1 MASTAQNISKR
12 LFSFFGALQK
22 SKDLTVVA
30 FLLCILFIIIVPL
43 PPAILDFLITISIML
58 SILIIFIALYITKPT
73 DFSAFPTLLLIVT
86 LYRLALNVATTRM
99 ILTEGYKGANA
110 VSDIIAA
117 FGEFT
122 IGGNY
127 VIGTI
132 IFSILVLVNLLVV
145 TNGSTRVTEV
155 RARFALD
162 AMPGKQMAI
171 DADFN
176 SGLISED
183 EAKARRAA
191 LAQEADFYGS
201 MDGASKFVKGDAIA
215 SIIITIINIIGGFL
229 IGVFQRDLSIAD
241 SASTF
246 SILTIGDGL
255 VGQIPALVIATA
267 TGIVATRTAVSEN
280 SKESFAQNLISQLT
294 SQSKTLIIVGAI
306 LLLFAS
312 VPGLPTLSLMFVGL
326 LMLFIAWMLSREDKR
341 SLFSILIDWVNKRF
355 NMNISLPDFEEEQQ
369 KEINHSPAPKEE
381 KSPEEIKKE
390 EERNLNDALKIDFL
404 ELGLGYELIGLA
416 DQKQGGVLIERV
428 RSVRKNL
435 ASNFGFLMPQ
445 VRIRDNLHLPPQNY
459 EIKLKGVVIGEGSV
473 MPHKFLAMDTGI
485 VGKKIDGIETKE
497 PAFGMNALWIEPK
510 DKEDALMSGYTIID
524 PSTVISTHISELVK
538 RHAEEFITRD
548 AVKEI
553 LDRMANDYPALI
565 EEARKN
571 PAMIRS
577 VLQKLLSEQV
587 PIRDMLTI
595 LETIV
600 DKQNMDIDLVVE
612 NVRSKLARVITHTFA
627 AEDGSLKILTFAPID
642 EEYLTSKIRIDPDF
656 GLILELSTG
665 ETQKLLEE
673 CESKVGELKAKNILH
688 FVIVAGPKLR
698 RPLYHKLRELR
709 IDVTLLSLAEIDINS
724 KYEFVGII
732 EPNFRSTQKAT

>member
-1 MASTAQNISKR
+1 MATARQNIYKR
-12 LFSFFGALQK
+12 LFSFLGTLQK

-30 FLLCILFIIIVPL
+30 FLLCILVIIIVPL
-43 PPAILDFLITISIML
+43 PPVILDFLITISIML

-99 ILTEGYKGANA
+99 ILTEGYKGPNA

-132 IFSILVLVNLLVV
+132 IFTILVLVNLLVV

-267 TGIVATRTAVSEN
+267 TGIVATRTAASEN

-312 VPGLPTLSLMFVGL
+312 IPGLPTLSLMFVGS
-326 LMLFIAWMLSREDKR
+326 LMLFIAWVLSREDKR
-341 SLFSILIDWVNKRF
+341 SLLSILIDWINKRF
-355 NMNISLPDFEEEQQ
+355 NMDLPLPSFDDEEQA
-369 KEINHSPAPKEE
+369 KEASHAPAPKEE

-459 EIKLKGVVIGEGSV
+459 EIKLKGVIIGEGSV
-473 MPHKFLAMDTGI
+473 IPHKFLAMDTGI
-485 VGKKIDGIETKE
+485 VGKKIEGIETTE
-497 PAFGMNALWIEPK
+497 PVFGMNALWIEPK
-510 DKEDALMSGYTIID
+510 DKEDALMSGYNIID
-524 PSTVISTHISELVK
+524 PSTVVSTHISELVK

-548 AVKEI
+548 AIKEI
-553 LDRMANDYPALI
+553 LDRMAEDYPALI
-565 EEARKN
+565 EEARKI

-627 AEDGSLKILTFAPID
+627 ADDGSLKILTFAPLD
-642 EEYLTSKIRIDPDF
+642 EEYLNSKIRIDPDF

-665 ETQKLLEE
+665 ETQKLLEA

-698 RPLYHKLRELR
+698 RPLYNKLKELR
-709 IDVTLLSLAEIDINS
+709 IDVVLLSSAEIDINS

-732 EPNFRSTQKAT
+732 EPSFRSA

>member
-1 MASTAQNISKR
+1 MATARQNIYKR
-12 LFSFFGALQK
+12 LFSFLGTLQK

-30 FLLCILFIIIVPL
+30 FLLCILVIIIVPL

-99 ILTEGYKGANA
+99 ILTEGYKGPNA

-132 IFSILVLVNLLVV
+132 IFTILVLVNLLVV

-183 EAKARRAA
+183 EAKSRRAA

-267 TGIVATRTAVSEN
+267 TGIVATRTAASEN

-312 VPGLPTLSLMFVGL
+312 IPGLPTLSLMFVGS
-326 LMLFIAWMLSREDKR
+326 LMLFIAWVLSREDKR
-341 SLFSILIDWVNKRF
+341 SLLSILIDWINKRF
-355 NMNISLPDFEEEQQ
+355 NMDLSLPSFDEEEQA
-369 KEINHSPAPKEE
+369 KEASHAPAPKEE

-485 VGKKIDGIETKE
+485 VGKKIEGIETTE

-524 PSTVISTHISELVK
+524 PSTVVSTHISELVK

-548 AVKEI
+548 AIKEI
-553 LDRMANDYPALI
+553 LDRMAEDYPALI
-565 EEARKN
+565 EEARKI

-627 AEDGSLKILTFAPID
+627 ADDGSLKILTFAPLD
-642 EEYLTSKIRIDPDF
+642 EEYLNSKIRIDPDF

-665 ETQKLLEE
+665 ETQKLLEA

-698 RPLYHKLRELR
+698 RPLYNKLKELR
-709 IDVTLLSLAEIDINS
+709 IDVVLLSSAEIDINS

-732 EPNFRSTQKAT
+732 EPSFRSA

>member
-1 MASTAQNISKR
+1 MATARQNIYKR
-12 LFSFFGALQK
+12 LFSFFGTLQK

-30 FLLCILFIIIVPL
+30 FLLCILVIIIVPL
-43 PPAILDFLITISIML
+43 PPVILDFLITISIML

-99 ILTEGYKGANA
+99 ILTEGYKGPNA

-132 IFSILVLVNLLVV
+132 IFTILVLVNLLVV

-229 IGVFQRDLSIAD
+229 IGVFQQNLSIAD

-267 TGIVATRTAVSEN
+267 TGIVATRTAASEN

-312 VPGLPTLSLMFVGL
+312 IPGLPTLSLMFVGS
-326 LMLFIAWMLSREDKR
+326 LMLFIAWVLSREDKR
-341 SLFSILIDWVNKRF
+341 SLLSILIDWINKRF
-355 NMNISLPDFEEEQQ
+355 NMDLSLPSFDEDEQA
-369 KEINHSPAPKEE
+369 KEASHAPAPKEE

-485 VGKKIDGIETKE
+485 VGKKIEGIETKE

-524 PSTVISTHISELVK
+524 PSTVVSTHIGELVK
-538 RHAEEFITRD
+538 RHADEFITRD
-548 AVKEI
+548 AIKEI
-553 LDRMANDYPALI
+553 LDRMAEDYPALI
-565 EEARKN
+565 EEARKI

-627 AEDGSLKILTFAPID
+627 AEDGSLKILTFAPLD
-642 EEYLTSKIRIDPDF
+642 EEFLNSKIRIDPDF

-665 ETQKLLEE
+665 ETQKLLEA
-673 CESKVGELKAKNILH
+673 CESKVGEIKAKNILH
-688 FVIVAGPKLR
+688 FVVIAGPKLR
-698 RPLYHKLRELR
+698 RPLYNKLKELR
-709 IDVTLLSLAEIDINS
+709 IDVVLLSSAEIDINS

-732 EPNFRSTQKAT
+732 EPNFRNA

>member
-1 MASTAQNISKR
+1 MATARQNIYKR
-12 LFSFFGALQK
+12 LFSFLGTLQK

-30 FLLCILFIIIVPL
+30 FLLCILVIIIVPL

-99 ILTEGYKGANA
+99 ILTEGYKGPNA

-132 IFSILVLVNLLVV
+132 IFTILVLVNLLVV

-267 TGIVATRTAVSEN
+267 TGIVATRTAASEN

-312 VPGLPTLSLMFVGL
+312 IPGLPTLSLMFVGS
-326 LMLFIAWMLSREDKR
+326 LMLFIAWVLSREDKR
-341 SLFSILIDWVNKRF
+341 SLLSILIDWINKRF
-355 NMNISLPDFEEEQQ
+355 NMDLSLPSFDEEEQA
-369 KEINHSPAPKEE
+369 KEASHAPAPKEE

-485 VGKKIDGIETKE
+485 VGKKIEGIETTE

-524 PSTVISTHISELVK
+524 PSTVVSTHISELVK

-548 AVKEI
+548 AIKEI
-553 LDRMANDYPALI
+553 LDRMAEDYPALI
-565 EEARKN
+565 EEARKI

-627 AEDGSLKILTFAPID
+627 ADDGSLKILTFAPLD
-642 EEYLTSKIRIDPDF
+642 EEYLNSKIRIDPDF

-665 ETQKLLEE
+665 ETQKLLET

-698 RPLYHKLRELR
+698 RPLYNKLKELR
-709 IDVTLLSLAEIDINS
+709 IDVVLLSSAEIDINS

-732 EPNFRSTQKAT
+732 EPSFRSA